1 MKCPQCTQLIKWQ
14 EQHEYEDFNL
24 EGEGIINVHF
34 CTNIDCNVEE
44 VYIEGEGIINVHFCT
59 NIDCN
64 VEEVYIFQKDDATL

>member
-1 MKCPQCTQLIKWQ
+1 MVAKEKSCLNCKAIYRGDKCPQCGESIKWQ

-44 VYIEGEGIINVHFCT
+44 VYI
-59 NIDCN
+59 
-64 VEEVYIFQKDDATL
+64 FQKDDA

>member
-44 VYIEGEGIINVHFCT
+44 VYI
-59 NIDCN
+59 
-64 VEEVYIFQKDDATL
+64 FQADA